1 MELTLHNRTALI
13 TGASLGIGFAMA
25 KSFHAAGARVAIV
38 ARREDKLAAARAD
51 IESQSSPAD
60 ARIETFSGDVE
71 DPHVIE
77 RIHRDVEAKLGPVD
91 ILVNNAGR
99 AAVKPFLS
107 ITDAE
112 WKSDIEFKLMA
123 AIRLARLVWPGMQAK
138 RFGRIINILNIGAK
152 APSGRSAPTTVTRAA
167 GMALTKVMS
176 AEGAPH
182 NILVNALLIGQI
194 KSDQVRRT
202 HESLSLQNPGSNQ
215 SLDAY
220 ITEFG
225 KKLPMGRMGE
235 AEEVANLGLFLASDA
250 SSYVTGCA
258 INMDG
263 GLSPVV

>member
-1 MELTLHNRTALI
+1 MELSLNNRAALI
-13 TGASLGIGFAMA
+13 TGGSLGIGLAMA
-25 KSFHAAGARVAIV
+25 RAFHAAGARVAIV
-38 ARREDKLAAARAD
+38 ARREESLAAARSLIAA
-51 IESQSSPAD
+51 QAAPAG

-71 DPHVIE
+71 DAATIE
-77 RIHRDVEAKLGPVD
+77 RVHSEVVASLGPVD

-107 ITDAE
+107 ITDGE
-112 WKSDIEFKLMA
+112 WKSDIELKLMA
-123 AIRLARLVWPGMQAK
+123 AIRLSRLVWPDMQSK

-152 APSGRSAPTTVTRAA
+152 TPGARSAPTTVTRAA

-194 KSDQVRRT
+194 QSDQIRRT
-202 HESLSLQNPGSNQ
+202 HEALGSNQ
-215 SLDAY
+215 SLEDY
-220 ITEFG
+220 IAEFG
-225 KKLPMGRMGE
+225 KRLPMGRMGE

>member
-1 MELTLHNRTALI
+1 MELTLHNRTALP

-25 KSFHAAGARVAIV
+25 QVFYSAGARVAII
-38 ARREDKLAAARAD
+38 ARREDKLAEAKSR
-51 IESQSSPAD
+51 ISSVIAPSG
-60 ARIETFSGDVE
+60 ARIEKFSGDVE
-71 DPHVIE
+71 DPATIA
-77 RIHRDVEAKLGPVD
+77 RIYREVEASLGPVD

-99 AAVKPFLS
+99 AAVKPFMA
-107 ITDAE
+107 ITDEE
-112 WKSDIEFKLMA
+112 WRSDIDFKLMA
-123 AIRLARLVWPGMQAK
+123 AIRLSRLVWPAMQAN

-152 APSGRSAPTTVTRAA
+152 SPGARTAPTTVTRAA

-194 KSDQVRRT
+194 RSDQIRRT
-202 HESLSLQNPGSNQ
+202 HESLGSNQ
-215 SLDAY
+215 SLEEY

-225 KKLPMGRMGE
+225 KRLPMGRMGE

-258 INMDG
+258 INVDG
-263 GLSPVV
+263 GLSPAV